1 MKINQ
6 AKLSGFGAH
15 HRTVW
20 PSWLSPCNCKL
31 PGPPLKRSDSDWVEK
46 SVRYWV
52 EKTSSRRERE
62 REREN
67 FFYTKRMCVFWT
79 RFSSTLCL
87 LAYSSESK
95 CFLNWNW
102 EVGVE
107 SGWFLFGLGFGYCG
121 WSLLARPTNFVFN
134 N

>member
-62 REREN
+62 RERER
-67 FFYTKRMCVFWT
+67 T
-79 RFSSTLCL
+79 SSIRKGIFKINNKWPDFPSILR
-87 LAYSSESK
+87 ER
-95 CFLNWNW
+95 
-102 EVGVE
+102 VG
-107 SGWFLFGLGFGYCG
+107 
-121 WSLLARPTNFVFN
+121 
-134 N
+134 